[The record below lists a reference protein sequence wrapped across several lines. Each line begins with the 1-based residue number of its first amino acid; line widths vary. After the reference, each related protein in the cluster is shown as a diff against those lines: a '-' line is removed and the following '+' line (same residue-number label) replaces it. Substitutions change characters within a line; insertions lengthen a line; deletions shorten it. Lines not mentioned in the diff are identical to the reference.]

1 MVPVQKTDHFKATSP
16 FPAAN
21 TIPRILG
28 MGGCVLGPMT
38 RAGLSM
44 ETNCSLQGFA
54 CQHQSFSNIV
64 VARSERLHATLKPS
78 SSKDASTLF
87 DFFLS
92 PAKDG
97 AIDGILGRLWR
108 RSRVVVRSGTFCIV
122 PQYRL
127 CHAASRAEGER
138 VLGQLHYRLMST
150 GVLVC
155 CSVEIPGILIAASS
169 PISMGAPR
177 TPDPGAGGI
186 TKMCY
191 TW

>member
-1 MVPVQKTDHFKATSP
+1 M
-16 FPAAN
+16 
-21 TIPRILG
+21 PRILG

-44 ETNCSLQGFA
+44 ETNCSSLVN
-54 CQHQSFSNIV
+54 HQSFSNVV

-87 DFFLS
+87 EFF

-177 TPDPGAGGI
+177 TPYPGAGAI
-186 TKMCY
+186 SKMCY